1 MTAGSSLKADVVR
14 LRFDGFELDEADAR
28 LARAGQPVP
37 LPPRPF
43 AVLCTLARSPH
54 MLVKEA
60 LLDTLWGHRFVTD
73 SVLKTAVS
81 EVRAALG
88 DDPKEPRYIE
98 TVSRRGYRFIAMA
111 VGVPSPQRVPVIER
125 DSSSALAHPGLAAL
139 TALCSGDKAIG
150 NLIRAVA
157 ATLEYE
163 QLVIN
168 DS

>member
-1 MTAGSSLKADVVR
+1 
-14 LRFDGFELDEADAR
+14 
-28 LARAGQPVP
+28 
-37 LPPRPF
+37 
-43 AVLCTLARSPH
+43 
-54 MLVKEA
+54 MLVTKDA
-60 LLDTLWGHRFVTD
+60 LLDSVWGHRFVTD

-88 DDPKEPRYIE
+88 DDPKEPRYVE

-111 VGVPSPQRVPVIER
+111 AGVPSPQRVPVIER
-125 DSSSALAHPGLAAL
+125 NSTGAPAHPGLAAL
-139 TALCSGDKAIG
+139 TALCRGDAAIG

>member
-1 MTAGSSLKADVVR
+1 MTGASVKADALR
-14 LRFDGFELDEADAR
+14 LRFDNFELDEADAR
-28 LARAGQPVP
+28 LTRDGQPVP

-54 MLVKEA
+54 MLVTKDA
-60 LLDTLWGHRFVTD
+60 LLDTVWGHRFVTD

-98 TVSRRGYRFIAMA
+98 TASRRGYRFIAMA
-111 VGVPSPQRVPVIER
+111 VAVPSPQRVPVTNR
-125 DSSSALAHPGLAAL
+125 NSTSALAHPGLAAL
-139 TALCSGDKAIG
+139 TALCRGDAAIG

-157 ATLEYE
+157 ATLENE
-163 QLVIN
+163 QLALN
-168 DS
+168 D